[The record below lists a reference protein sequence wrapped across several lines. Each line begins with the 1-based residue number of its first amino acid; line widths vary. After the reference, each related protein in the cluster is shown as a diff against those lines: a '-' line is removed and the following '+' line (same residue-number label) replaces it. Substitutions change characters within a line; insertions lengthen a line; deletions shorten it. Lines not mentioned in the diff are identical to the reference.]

1 MYKVYT
7 YSIDYDCTKYS
18 MLLFGFFFSLEF
30 IWFFVKI
37 KTLPSL
43 DIIQVCC
50 PKPNESVF
58 FFKVFFLNQYIY
70 GSLEETIRVLRFPK
84 KVLETGRLYNNI
96 EKIFPYNDTTAMK
109 ITRRWMLLEQD
120 LLLIH
125 TLPYTD
131 CNLRFELTFFIIFSW
146 PYLIVKRVIIL
157 KILANQNI
165 RVSFRASK

>member
-18 MLLFGFFFSLEF
+18 MLLFGVFFSLEF

-58 FFKVFFLNQYIY
+58 FLKFIFKSIY
-70 GSLEETIRVLRFPK
+70 LWQPRRDNTGL
-84 KVLETGRLYNNI
+84 KVSQ
-96 EKIFPYNDTTAMK
+96 K
-109 ITRRWMLLEQD
+109 
-120 LLLIH
+120 
-125 TLPYTD
+125 
-131 CNLRFELTFFIIFSW
+131 
-146 PYLIVKRVIIL
+146 
-157 KILANQNI
+157 
-165 RVSFRASK
+165 SFRDRTSLQQYRKDLSL